1 MPRMTPEEQR
11 ELVERIERGDENPDE
26 WEELPSISSDEPPPS
41 KRLGAVVSVR
51 LDPDLAAALSREA
64 ERRSRVSGITIGH
77 TTLARQL
84 IAEALRPPA
93 QRVTVEL
100 EVGQD
105 GSVRALPVTTRERDV
120 A

>member
-1 MPRMTPEEQR
+1 MTPDEER
-11 ELVERIERGDENPDE
+11 ELVEHIERGDENPDD
-26 WEELPSISSDEPPPS
+26 WEELPSASSDDPSPS

-51 LDPDLAAALSREA
+51 LDPDLAAALSQEA
-64 ERRSRVSGITIGH
+64 ERRSRASGTTIGH

-84 IAEALRPPA
+84 IAEGLRPPA

-100 EVGQD
+100 EICQD
-105 GSVRALPVTTRERDV
+105 GSVRALPVTPRNRDV

>member
-1 MPRMTPEEQR
+1 MPRMTPDEER
-11 ELVERIERGDENPDE
+11 ELAERIERGDVNPDD
-26 WEELPSISSDEPPPS
+26 WEELPPTSPEETPP

-51 LDPDLAAALSREA
+51 LDPDLAAALSQEA
-64 ERRSRVSGITIGH
+64 ERRSRVSGATIGH

-84 IAEALRPPA
+84 IAEGLRPPT

-105 GSVRALPVTTRERDV
+105 GTIRALPVTPPDRDV

>member
-1 MPRMTPEEQR
+1 MPRMTPEEKR
-11 ELVERIERGDENPDE
+11 ELVERIERGDDDPGD
-26 WEELPSISSDEPPPS
+26 WEELPPAVSDSPSPS

-64 ERRSRVSGITIGH
+64 ERRTRASGTTVGY

-84 IAEALRPPA
+84 IAEGLRPPA
-93 QRVTVEL
+93 HRVTVEL
-100 EVGQD
+100 EISQD
-105 GSVRALPVTTRERDV
+105 GAVRALPVTSHDRDV